1 MAEPDDDEALRAKLT
16 ALKGALDR
24 RKADGRI
31 ATATES
37 SNPAA
42 TASAMSMGMRAAG
55 EFAGA
60 IIVGVLI
67 GWRLDVWFG
76 TRPIL
81 LIVFFLLGSA
91 AGILGV
97 IRVTSPKSPQ
107 RDRNSRLSDG
117 QAPDKDVRR
126 SAPAA
131 ETEAPNGAKD
141 DED

>member
-55 EFAGA
+55 EFAGS
-60 IIVGVLI
+60 IVVGVLV
-67 GWRLDVWFG
+67 GWRLDVWLG
-76 TRPIL
+76 TKPIL

-107 RDRNSRLSDG
+107 RDRDSRLSDG

-131 ETEAPNGAKD
+131 ETKAPEGADD
-141 DED
+141 DEG

>member
-1 MAEPDDDEALRAKLT
+1 MAEPDDDEALRVKLA

-24 RKADGRI
+24 RRTDGRN
-31 ATATES
+31 AAAGGS
-37 SNPAA
+37 SDSAA
-42 TASAMSMGMRAAG
+42 TASGMSMGMRAAG

-60 IIVGVLI
+60 IVVGVLI

-76 TRPIL
+76 TKPVL
-81 LIVFFLLGSA
+81 LIVFFLIGSA

-131 ETEAPNGAKD
+131 ETEAPNGADD